1 MIQFRSTT
9 DTLTEMQFLI
19 VTLFMIA
26 LTKSAVW
33 SVIQPDDT
41 HDALPKID
49 LEEGREEERTNM
61 IAPGK
66 FQHIQKK
73 KPISLLFQIRLLDSL
88 WRIA

>member
-1 MIQFRSTT
+1 MIQFSSTS

-33 SVIQPDDT
+33 SVIQPDDA
-41 HDALPKID
+41 HDALPKVD
-49 LEEGREEERTNM
+49 PEEGIQEERKNT

-66 FQHIQKK
+66 FEHFQKK
-73 KPISLLFQIRLLDSL
+73 KPLSLLFEIRLLNSL
-88 WRIA
+88 WPS